1 MEINPEKAIRYIQ
14 EHAEKYAKAKGDVAY
29 TENYLKVVKSQ
40 QMNKSESSSLGQREA
55 DAYATGDYVQAIL
68 AHKQAVEEEA
78 HLKWMLTA
86 AQARIEV
93 WKTQEYSKR
102 SEMRN
107 LGWTTSWQQRSGIT
121 WQMSRSYPVPFVMN
135 PDPVMPTML
144 FRASNTLV

>member
-1 MEINPEKAIRYIQ
+1 MIEINPEKAIRYIQ
-14 EHAEKYAKAKGDVAY
+14 EHAEKYAKAKGDVAF
-29 TENYLKVVKSQ
+29 TENYLKVIKSQ

-55 DAYATGDYVQAIL
+55 DAYASDDYLQAIT
-68 AHKQAVEEEA
+68 ANKQAVEEEA

-107 LGWTTSWQQRSGIT
+107 LG
-121 WQMSRSYPVPFVMN
+121 
-135 PDPVMPTML
+135 
-144 FRASNTLV
+144 

>member
-1 MEINPEKAIRYIQ
+1 MEISPEKAIRYIQ
-14 EHAEKYAKAKGDVAY
+14 ENAEKYAKAKGDVAF
-29 TENYLKVVKSQ
+29 TENYLKVIKAQ

-55 DAYATGDYVQAIL
+55 DAYASHEYQDSIKANKQAI
-68 AHKQAVEEEA
+68 EEEA

-107 LGWTTSWQQRSGIT
+107 LG
-121 WQMSRSYPVPFVMN
+121 
-135 PDPVMPTML
+135 
-144 FRASNTLV
+144 

>member
-55 DAYATGDYVQAIL
+55 DAYASADYLQAIT
-68 AHKQAVEEEA
+68 ANKQAVEEEA

-93 WKTQEYSKR
+93 WKTTQFTMRQEMK
-102 SEMRN
+102 N
-107 LGWTTSWQQRSGIT
+107 LG
-121 WQMSRSYPVPFVMN
+121 
-135 PDPVMPTML
+135 
-144 FRASNTLV
+144 

>member
-14 EHAEKYAKAKGDVAY
+14 EHAEQYAKAKGDVAY

-55 DAYATGDYVQAIL
+55 DAYATAEYKESIT
-68 AHKQAVEEEA
+68 AHKQAIEEEA

-93 WKTQEYSKR
+93 YKVQEYTKR
-102 SEMRN
+102 QELKN
-107 LGWTTSWQQRSGIT
+107 L
-121 WQMSRSYPVPFVMN
+121 
-135 PDPVMPTML
+135 
-144 FRASNTLV
+144 

>member
-14 EHAEKYAKAKGDVAY
+14 ENAEKYAKAKGDVAY

-55 DAYATGDYVQAIL
+55 DAYASADYLQAIT
-68 AHKQAVEEEA
+68 ANKQAVEEEA

-93 WKTQEYSKR
+93 WKTTQFTMRQEMK
-102 SEMRN
+102 N
-107 LGWTTSWQQRSGIT
+107 LG
-121 WQMSRSYPVPFVMN
+121 
-135 PDPVMPTML
+135 
-144 FRASNTLV
+144 

>member
-1 MEINPEKAIRYIQ
+1 MIEINPEKAIRYIQ

-55 DAYATGDYVQAIL
+55 DAYASAEYKESIL
-68 AHKQAVEEEA
+68 AHKQAIEEEA

-107 LGWTTSWQQRSGIT
+107 LG
-121 WQMSRSYPVPFVMN
+121 
-135 PDPVMPTML
+135 
-144 FRASNTLV
+144 

>member
-14 EHAEKYAKAKGDVAY
+14 ENAEPYAKAKGDVAY
-29 TENYLKVVKSQ
+29 TENYLKVVKAQ

-55 DAYATGDYVQAIL
+55 DSYASNEYQLAVLANKQAIE
-68 AHKQAVEEEA
+68 QEA

-107 LGWTTSWQQRSGIT
+107 LG
-121 WQMSRSYPVPFVMN
+121 
-135 PDPVMPTML
+135 
-144 FRASNTLV
+144 

>member
-14 EHAEKYAKAKGDVAY
+14 ENAERYAKAKGDVAF
-29 TENYLKVVKSQ
+29 TENYLKVIKSQ
-40 QMNKSESSSLGQREA
+40 QMNKSKSSSLGQREA
-55 DAYATGDYVQAIL
+55 DAYASADYLQAIT
-68 AHKQAVEEEA
+68 ANKQAVEEEA

-107 LGWTTSWQQRSGIT
+107 LG
-121 WQMSRSYPVPFVMN
+121 
-135 PDPVMPTML
+135 
-144 FRASNTLV
+144 

>member
-1 MEINPEKAIRYIQ
+1 MDGGHKSKSTPLNICIERKEMIEINPEKAIRYIQ
-14 EHAEKYAKAKGDVAY
+14 EHAEKYAKAKGDVAF
-29 TENYLKVVKSQ
+29 TENYLKVIKSQ

-55 DAYATGDYVQAIL
+55 DAYASDDYLQAIT
-68 AHKQAVEEEA
+68 ANKQAVEEEA

-107 LGWTTSWQQRSGIT
+107 LG
-121 WQMSRSYPVPFVMN
+121 
-135 PDPVMPTML
+135 
-144 FRASNTLV
+144 